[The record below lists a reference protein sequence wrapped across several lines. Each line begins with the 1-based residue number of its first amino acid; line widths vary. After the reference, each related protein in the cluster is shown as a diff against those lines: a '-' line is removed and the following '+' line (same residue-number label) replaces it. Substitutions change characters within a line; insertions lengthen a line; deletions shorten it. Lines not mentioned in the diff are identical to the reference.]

1 MPLSPMKKRYVN
13 LGIADMGGVIASEAL
28 YRSGSI
34 PTKILAVC
42 ASWSLNLI
50 LN

>member
-1 MPLSPMKKRYVN
+1 MPLSPMKKRFCN

-34 PTKILAVC
+34 PT
-42 ASWSLNLI
+42 
-50 LN
+50 